1 MTKRAI
7 APKSGFMGAR
17 VSSVSNGSK
26 VEMSRWKGMDMDI
39 SDDQQDITRGRG
51 MVDSKF
57 QGAAG
62 IGGTHVRHRFF
73 VRLSTLGSNGV
84 GCGARARARMC
95 LMSCVRVCARVVKHA
110 CLITRYKAC
119 VCVLTGVV
127 RVVFNCSLR

>member
-1 MTKRAI
+1 MSKRAI

-62 IGGTHVRHRFF
+62 IGGTHVRHRLRAYPLCSRIG
-73 VRLSTLGSNGV
+73 VSLSL
-84 GCGARARARMC
+84 ARARMGV
-95 LMSCVRVCARVVKHA
+95 MSCVV
-110 CLITRYKAC
+110 AC
-119 VCVLTGVV
+119 VRAWYTM
-127 RVVFNCSLR
+127 RA

>member
-1 MTKRAI
+1 VSKRAI

-62 IGGTHVRHRFF
+62 IGGTHVRHRAYPLCSRIG
-73 VRLSTLGSNGV
+73 VSLSRARSNGCHV
-84 GCGARARARMC
+84 VC
-95 LMSCVRVCARVVKHA
+95 SSVRARVVQHA
-110 CLITRYKAC
+110 CMMTRYEAC

-127 RVVFNCSLR
+127 RVVFNRSPP

>member
-1 MTKRAI
+1 MCVLTVDSRSSSILCNQATAVSKRAI

-62 IGGTHVRHRFF
+62 IGGTHVRHRFR
-73 VRLSTLGSNGV
+73 VSLSTLAWGV
-84 GCGARARARMC
+84 FRARA
-95 LMSCVRVCARVVKHA
+95 LKCV
-110 CLITRYKAC
+110 
-119 VCVLTGVV
+119 
-127 RVVFNCSLR
+127 

>member
-26 VEMSRWKGMDMDI
+26 VEMSRCKVMDMDI

-84 GCGARARARMC
+84 GCGARARSNVFNVVCA
-95 LMSCVRVCARVVKHA
+95 RVCARGK
-110 CLITRYKAC
+110 T
-119 VCVLTGVV
+119 CVLD
-127 RVVFNCSLR
+127 NAL

>member
-1 MTKRAI
+1 LCNQATAVSKRAI

-62 IGGTHVRHRFF
+62 IGGTHVRHRFR
-73 VRLSTLGSNGV
+73 VSLSTLAWGV
-84 GCGARARARMC
+84 FRARA
-95 LMSCVRVCARVVKHA
+95 LKCV
-110 CLITRYKAC
+110 
-119 VCVLTGVV
+119 
-127 RVVFNCSLR
+127 